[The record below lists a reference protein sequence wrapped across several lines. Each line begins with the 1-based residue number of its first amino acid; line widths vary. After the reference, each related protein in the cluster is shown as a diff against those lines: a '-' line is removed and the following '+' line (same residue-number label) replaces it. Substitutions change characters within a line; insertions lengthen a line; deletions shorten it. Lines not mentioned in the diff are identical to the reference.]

1 MPLFDIEEHIQKAQE
16 SGEFDHLRGKG
27 KPFTHL
33 DSDPFEHLTQE
44 QGVTPRWLEKEHEIR
59 AKIEVARQAV
69 ARTYEWVLQT
79 WGSGSVERRF
89 AHDEWRK
96 AQHIF
101 AQRLNEINALI
112 RTFNLELPEPL
123 RHLQHFPLKLDEE
136 LTRLGLTE
144 KF

>member
-16 SGEFDHLRGKG
+16 AGEFDQLRGKG

-33 DSDPFEHLTQE
+33 DTDPFEHLTQE
-44 QGVTPRWLEKEHEIR
+44 QGVTPRWLDKEHEIR
-59 AKIEVARQAV
+59 AKIEVAQQAV
-69 ARTYEWVLQT
+69 TRTYEWVMQT

-89 AHDEWRK
+89 ARDEWHK
-96 AQHIF
+96 AQRIF
-101 AQRLNEINALI
+101 AQRLDEINQLI
-112 RTFNLELPEPL
+112 RALNLELPEPL
-123 RHLQHFPLKLDEE
+123 RYLQRFPLKLNEE

>member
-1 MPLFDIEEHIQKAQE
+1 MPLFDIEEHIQKAQHA
-16 SGEFDHLRGKG
+16 GEFDQLRGQG

-33 DSDPFEHLTQE
+33 DTDPFEHLVQE

-59 AKIEVARQAV
+59 ARIEVARQAV
-69 ARTYEWVLQT
+69 KRTYEWVMQT
-79 WGSGSVERRF
+79 WGSGSVDRRY

-101 AQRLNEINALI
+101 AQRLDEINQLI
-112 RTFNLELPEPL
+112 RAFNLDLPEPL
-123 RHLQHFPLKLDEE
+123 RHLQRFPLKIDEE
-136 LTRLGLTE
+136 LVRLGLTE

>member
-16 SGEFDHLRGKG
+16 AGEFDQLRGKG

-33 DSDPFEHLTQE
+33 DTDPFEHLTQE
-44 QGVTPRWLEKEHEIR
+44 QGVTPRWLDKEHEIR

-69 ARTYEWVLQT
+69 TRTYEWVMQT
-79 WGSGSVERRF
+79 WGSGSVDRRY
-89 AHDEWRK
+89 AHDEWQK

-101 AQRLNEINALI
+101 AQRLDEINALI
-112 RTFNLELPEPL
+112 RAFNLDLPEPL
-123 RHLQHFPLKLDEE
+123 RHLQRFPLKIDEE